1 MLGNADP
8 ERLDRVAGS
17 VVLAVDAFGFELL
30 QGLVAA
36 STPGHDYRVR
46 TILLGIVYKAAR
58 NLTTPH
64 RVRLLR
70 AAQHGHVTVHPVA
83 ADAAVAVV

>member
-17 VVLAVDAFGFELL
+17 VVQAVDAFGFELL

-36 STPGHDYRVR
+36 STPSPTGVLLVKPLEPDQRAEESLHAIVDWELTGAGLAQITNVR
-46 TILLGIVYKAAR
+46 
-58 NLTTPH
+58 
-64 RVRLLR
+64 R
-70 AAQHGHVTVHPVA
+70 A
-83 ADAAVAVV
+83 